1 LSNLI
6 TSLLQLINPF
16 ESISEATGERGCG
29 IEPMVDMM
37 EELELG
43 LKPVKAYEIDEAF
56 FQQFSG

>member
-1 LSNLI
+1 
-6 TSLLQLINPF
+6 
-16 ESISEATGERGCG
+16 
-29 IEPMVDMM
+29 MVDMM